1 MLSRIARVG
10 IFFVPPILIGVLSA
24 SYLNDCFEILQSPGV
39 GLKIPHETPGGTLTV
54 ESRTVSL
61 NLVRGTVEVRGL
73 KVTKPDGKLLAG
85 AERVFATGLT
95 FLTGLRPN
103 VLTESLRLNAVRLE
117 DGKFEHEKFFP
128 PEEKGGDPVTVR
140 VEAKDTRI
148 EFLDRTALKKGA
160 LAPTVFRVS
169 SGRLTASLTDKAIQ
183 ARGDLKVNNT
193 LAGLLDLRTI
203 QAEVPPKPGK
213 DYSTREINGAIVRLR
228 NLKLDAGQLVSE
240 VRSIDLGTALDPIKP
255 LRLVDTSVQGDLTL
269 WWKPN
274 RPVELSGQ
282 ARVNAREIAFAKD
295 SVQNLDVTLE
305 MRGQAVAATGKGI
318 ARSQGLNLPVNLSAL
333 VRGDLSSGKVENVVA
348 SGSLQNSALD
358 WKQLAGLFPQIP
370 KELRVKNVRVASQ
383 AAEVRALNP
392 VAPKPGPVSVIA
404 RLKVEADEVAYQDFS
419 ITNPRAEVDLSETAV
434 SAVVTGGQFA
444 GSSLSGNIR
453 YGIQKSEVD
462 GFIRAEGLV
471 LSRIPVKEV
480 AERARGR
487 VNAFVS
493 LSGTAA
499 KPQAEFRVLGR
510 ATVTGLGDPLLDKKR
525 SQGVVQAAGIFDG
538 KRLSIDRVNYTGPMG
553 IVSARGWV
561 DLNGTLAIDTH
572 ARAIPLGEFTN
583 EVSGTV
589 DVFGKI
595 TGTSQKPVASGRIE
609 AFRIGSK
616 DVKLPTARA
625 RFLATLTR
633 VRVTEIE
640 AYKGT
645 GLVEGAF
652 DYVLKGEQIAGKLSV
667 RGLQIA
673 DVSELISDGEEPPFN
688 AIVDIPEVRVEGT
701 VKKPKATASFV
712 VTDLLGPN
720 IRVDKVA
727 GSLKF
732 EDSIAEVE
740 PTQVSLAGGAATVT
754 GRYNV
759 TNNQGVFTANWKDL
773 GIRPLLAPFVSYL
786 SLQGTL
792 AGRATIRLANKQLS
806 EVAADGQ
813 LSSVKLNQSSPIDGE
828 WSVVRAENG
837 VWSGQ
842 AIVGEI
848 GRFVE
853 LNAKKFEQDTGNLE
867 VSVGL
872 LKMPLRELLLAGI
885 QPKEKGRDESLELVK
900 KLGGE
905 VSGAATLVGQIDLG
919 DSDPLRKKLP
929 AIPPDDKVLDRILP
943 LTRLEPSEEEIP
955 TETAKGALQS
965 RQDRLFIYGG
975 SLFINDLSLG
985 ESILGNLKS
994 TFDYEQDS
1002 VSKLRR
1008 FLLKGLSLEGDPLNL
1023 VAKGEV
1029 DLESGGNVSLSADLV
1044 NLDAQVFSEIAP
1056 QVKNFN
1062 ARLDALSLEVSG
1074 KRLEPVIQGSAS
1086 ATVAFRRRV
1095 QEVAPKETMASR
1107 PKSSVDRIFD
1117 GLMASIEEATGLESP
1132 SSMLVR
1138 AARTKPEEV
1147 ILASNFA
1154 SPTLET
1160 LVYEPLGV
1168 QLILPPFKL
1177 NEEGISRAEPLGH
1190 FRVNLLEG
1198 DFKASVPISSQK
1210 GVAMDEPISAEI
1222 ALATRPLNDLI
1233 DLVPVLN
1240 VGTAKS
1246 EIRSGIGANG
1256 KPIPLR
1262 LSGTL
1267 SKPKVE
1273 GSIELYAEELEFV
1286 GSGAIAPKIDPSL
1299 RNVLVSLKV
1308 EDPNNPTARLD
1319 ITANS
1324 RQSTLQTK
1332 PNLVAFLEVPIRDL
1346 LEVPDPKVK
1355 VDARA
1360 RSPIEGRPV
1369 KGELRMD
1376 VLDVRQTFADGSSG
1390 ELRLDTP
1397 NSVVISGTADSPSIT
1412 GRIELSKVKTA
1423 IPPIVPSEGGGEAPP
1438 IDPRFDL
1445 VIALVEPAEIRV
1457 PLAKLQLEGSAS
1469 IRGQLTRPMVRSELV
1484 VKDGSVNLP
1493 GGEVKV
1499 DRGGTLSLIYE
1510 AKSEL
1515 AVDARLDTNMV
1526 GRTRITT
1533 LRNNAIPERYE
1544 AILTF
1549 RGNLMMED
1557 GLQYTAISEPA
1568 GLSQQEII
1576 NRLGRIDLIESLA
1589 TGQSGGDFNRDLQN
1603 MVTAFAVPTL
1613 TGGLTNPLSKSLGFD
1628 YLTIDYNGVEQ
1639 FSAAAAKSFGSSWF
1653 FFGRTQLSEPLP
1665 GQPQQFDY
1673 RFVYRPR
1680 QGSNFIQSLSF
1691 SLGFDQDRPY
1701 KLSVDYSS
1709 RFGTGSYRMT
1719 KPLIIRG
1726 AKPLAPVP
1734 EKPKAES
1741 PKPEEPVA
1749 EPPKVAKP
1757 AEKKGL

>member
-24 SYLNDCFEILQSPGV
+24 SYLNDCFELLQSPGV
-39 GLKIPHETPGGTLTV
+39 GLKIPHETPGGTLTI

-61 NLVRGTVEVRGL
+61 NVVRGTLELRGL
-73 KVTKPDGKLLAG
+73 KVTKPDGKPLVG
-85 AERVFATGLT
+85 ADRVFATGLT

-117 DGKFEHEKFFP
+117 NGTFEHEKFFP
-128 PEEKGGDPVTVR
+128 PEEKGGDPVTIR
-140 VEAKDTRI
+140 VEARDTRI
-148 EFLDRTALKKGA
+148 EFQDRTAIKKGA
-160 LAPTVFRVS
+160 ETPKVFRLAS
-169 SGRLTASLTDKAIQ
+169 KRLTASLTDKAVQ
-183 ARGDLKVNNT
+183 VRGDLKINNA
-193 LAGLLDLRTI
+193 LSSQLDLRTI
-203 QAEVPPKPGK
+203 QREVSPKPGK
-213 DYSTREINGAIVRLR
+213 EYSTREIDGAIVRLR
-228 NLKLDAGQLVSE
+228 GLQLDATQV
-240 VRSIDLGTALDPIKP
+240 VADARSIDVGTALDPIQP
-255 LRLVDTSVQGDLTL
+255 LRLEKTLVQGDITA

-274 RPVELSGQ
+274 RPLELSGQ
-282 ARVNAREIAFAKD
+282 AKVNAQEIAFAKD
-295 SVQNLDVTLE
+295 AVQNLDITLE
-305 MRGQAVAATGKGI
+305 MRGQAIAAKGQGI
-318 ARSQGLNLPVNLSAL
+318 ARSQGFTLPVNLSAI
-333 VRGDLSSGKVENVVA
+333 VRGDLSAGKIENVVA
-348 SGSLQNSALD
+348 SGSLQNTAFD
-358 WKQLAGLFPQIP
+358 WKQLTGLAPQIP
-370 KELRVKNVRVASQ
+370 KQLRVKNLRVASQ
-383 AAEVRALNP
+383 AAEVRAQDP
-392 VAPKPGPVSVIA
+392 TAKKPGPIRVTA
-404 RLKVEADEVAYQDFS
+404 RVNVAADEVAYEQFAVQ
-419 ITNPRAEVDLSETAV
+419 NPRAEIDVSDTTV
-434 SAVVTGGQFA
+434 SAAITGGAFA
-444 GSSLSGNIR
+444 GSALTGNVR
-453 YGIQKSEVD
+453 YGVQKGELD
-462 GFIRAEGLV
+462 GFVRASGLM
-471 LSRIPVKEV
+471 LSQLPVKEV

-487 VNAFVS
+487 VNAFAA

-510 ATVTGLGDPLLDKKR
+510 ATVTGLGDPVLDKR
-525 SQGVVQAAGIFDG
+525 RAQGVVQAAGVFDG
-538 KRLSIDRVNYTGPMG
+538 NRLSIDRVNYTGPLG
-553 IVSARGWV
+553 ILSARGWV
-561 DLNGTLAIDTH
+561 DVNGGLAINTH
-572 ARAIPLGEFTN
+572 ARAIPLGEIQSDVT
-583 EVSGTV
+583 GTV
-589 DVFGKI
+589 DVFGKV
-595 TGTSQKPVASGRIE
+595 TGTTTKPVAAGRIE

-616 DVKLPTARA
+616 QVKLPSARA
-625 RFLATLTR
+625 RFLATLSR

-652 DYVLKGEQIAGKLSV
+652 DYVMKGEQIAGKLSV
-667 RGLQIA
+667 KGLQIA

-688 AIVDIPEVRVEGT
+688 AIVDIPSVRVEGT
-701 VKKPKATASFV
+701 VKKPKATASFT

-727 GSLKF
+727 GTLKF

-740 PTQVSLAGGAATVT
+740 PTQVSLAGGGATIS
-754 GRYNV
+754 GRYDV
-759 TNNQGVFTANWKDL
+759 QKNQGVFTANWKDL

-786 SLQGTL
+786 SLQGTV
-792 AGRATIRLANKQLS
+792 AGRATVRLNNKKVT

-813 LSSVKLNQSSPIDGE
+813 LTSVKLNQSTPIDGE
-828 WSVVRAENG
+828 WSVIRGDNG
-837 VWSGQ
+837 IWSGQ

-853 LNAKKFEQDTGNLE
+853 INAKKFEQDTGNLE

-885 QPKEKGRDESLELVK
+885 QPKEIGRDESLELVK

-919 DSDPLRKKLP
+919 DADPLKKKLP
-929 AIPPDDKVLDRILP
+929 AIPPDDEVLGNILP
-943 LTRLEPSEEEIP
+943 LTRLEPTLQEVP
-955 TETAKGALQS
+955 TETAQGDIKG
-965 RQDRLFIYGG
+965 RQDRLFVYGG

-985 ESILGNLKS
+985 DSILGNLKT

-1002 VSKLRR
+1002 IAKVRR
-1008 FLLKGLSLEGDPLNL
+1008 FMLKGLSVEGDPLNL
-1023 VAKGEV
+1023 VAKGAI
-1029 DLESGGNVSLSADLV
+1029 DLAPDGDVSFSADLV
-1044 NLDAQVFSEIAP
+1044 NLDAQVFAEVAP

-1074 KRLEPVIQGSAS
+1074 KREEPVIQGSAS
-1086 ATVAFRRRV
+1086 ATLAFRRRV
-1095 QEVAPKETMASR
+1095 QEGAPKDTVALR
-1107 PKSSVDRIFD
+1107 RKTRADQIFED
-1117 GLMASIEEATGLESP
+1117 LMASIEDSAGVSSP
-1132 SSMLVR
+1132 SANLLR
-1138 AARTKPEEV
+1138 ATRPKPEEV
-1147 ILASNFA
+1147 TLASNFA

-1160 LVYEPLGV
+1160 LVYEPMGV
-1168 QLILPPFKL
+1168 QVIVPPFKL
-1177 NEEGISRAEPLGH
+1177 KEEGISRVQPNGH

-1198 DFKASVPISSQK
+1198 DFKASIPVAGQN
-1210 GVAMDEPISAEI
+1210 GVAMEEPVSAEI
-1222 ALATRPLNDLI
+1222 ALARRPLNDLI
-1233 DLVPVLN
+1233 DLIPVLN

-1246 EIRSGIGANG
+1246 EIRSGVGPDG

-1273 GSIELYAEELEFV
+1273 GSVELYAEELEFV
-1286 GSGAIAPKIDPSL
+1286 GGGTIAPKIDPSL

-1319 ITANS
+1319 VTANS
-1324 RQSTLQTK
+1324 RQSAVQTK

-1346 LEVPDPKVK
+1346 LEAPDPKAK
-1355 VDARA
+1355 AGTRE
-1360 RSPIEGRPV
+1360 RSALEGRPV

-1390 ELRLDTP
+1390 ELRLNTP
-1397 NSVVISGTADSPSIT
+1397 NPVVISGTADSPSIV

-1423 IPPIVPSEGGGEAPP
+1423 VPPLAPSDGGGEAPP
-1438 IDPRFDL
+1438 VDPRFDL
-1445 VIALVEPAEIRV
+1445 TIALVEPAEIRV

-1469 IRGQLTRPMVRSELV
+1469 IRGQLTKPIVRSELV

-1499 DRGGTLSLIYE
+1499 DRGGTISLIYE
-1510 AKSEL
+1510 AKSEI
-1515 AVDARLDTNMV
+1515 AVDARLETNMV

-1549 RGNLMMED
+1549 RGNLLVEE

-1568 GLSQQEII
+1568 GLTQQEII

-1701 KLSVDYSS
+1701 KLSVDYSN
-1709 RFGTGSYRMT
+1709 RFGTGSYRM
-1719 KPLIIRG
+1719 KQPMIIRG
-1726 AKPLAPVP
+1726 SKSNAPAPSPAAPVP
-1734 EKPKAES
+1734 PKTDATL
-1741 PKPEEPVA
+1741 P
-1749 EPPKVAKP
+1749 
-1757 AEKKGL
+1757 EKKKG

>member
-24 SYLNDCFEILQSPGV
+24 SYLNDCFELLQSPGV

-61 NLVRGTVEVRGL
+61 NVVRGTVELRGL

-85 AERVFATGLT
+85 ADRVFATGLT

-103 VLTESLRLNAVRLE
+103 VLTESLRLNAARME
-117 DGKFEHEKFFP
+117 DGTFEHEKFFP
-128 PEEKGGDPVTVR
+128 PEEKGGDPVTIRFEGRDTR
-140 VEAKDTRI
+140 VE
-148 EFLDRTALKKGA
+148 FQDRTAIKKGA
-160 LAPTVFRVS
+160 PNPKVFRIS
-169 SGRLTASLTDKAIQ
+169 SQRLVASLTDKAIQ
-183 ARGDLKVNNT
+183 ARGDVRVNN
-193 LAGLLDLRTI
+193 LLSGLLDLRTT
-203 QAEVPPKPGK
+203 QKEVPPKPGK
-213 DYSTREINGAIVRLR
+213 DYSTREIDGAIVRLR
-228 NLKLDAGQLVSE
+228 NLRLDATQLVE
-240 VRSIDLGTALDPIKP
+240 DARAIDLGTALDPMKP
-255 LRLVDTSVQGDLTL
+255 LRLEQTRAQGDVTA
-269 WWKPN
+269 WFKPG
-274 RPVELSGQ
+274 RPLELSGK
-282 ARVNAREIAFAKD
+282 ATVNAREVAFGKD
-295 SVQNLDVTLE
+295 SVQNLDLDLDL
-305 MRGQAVAATGKGI
+305 RGQAIAAKGKGI
-318 ARSQGLNLPVNLSAL
+318 ARSQGLNLPLNLSAVL
-333 VRGDLSSGKVENVVA
+333 RGDLAAGSIQNVVA
-348 SGSLQNSALD
+348 SGSLQNTAFD
-358 WKQLAGLFPQIP
+358 WKQLTGLVPQVP
-370 KELRVKNVRVASQ
+370 KELRVKNLRLASQ
-383 AAEVRALNP
+383 AAQVRAENP
-392 VAPKPGPVSVIA
+392 TAKKPGPLTLSA
-404 RLKVEADEVAYQDFS
+404 RVTVEADEVAYQQFVVS
-419 ITNPRAEVDLSETAV
+419 SPRAEVDVSESAV
-434 SAVVTGGQFA
+434 SAALTDGEFA
-444 GSSLSGNIR
+444 GSSLTANVR
-453 YGIQKSEVD
+453 YGIQKSEIE
-462 GFIRAEGLV
+462 GFVRANGLM
-471 LSRIPVKEV
+471 LSRLPVKEV
-480 AERARGR
+480 AERAKGR
-487 VNAFVS
+487 VNAFVA
-493 LSGTAA
+493 LSGTAS
-499 KPQAEFRVLGR
+499 KPIAEFRLLGR
-510 ATVTGLGDPLLDKKR
+510 ASVSGLGDPNLDKR
-525 SQGVVQAAGIFDG
+525 RPQGVVQAAGLFDG
-538 KRLSIDRVNYTGPMG
+538 NRLSIDRVNYTGPLG
-553 IVSARGWV
+553 IISAKGWV
-561 DLNGTLAIDTH
+561 DLNGGIAINTH
-572 ARAIPLGEFTN
+572 ARAIPLGEFQS

-589 DVFGKI
+589 DVFGRI
-595 TGTSQKPVASGRIE
+595 TGTTTKPVAAGRIE
-609 AFRIGSK
+609 AFRIGSSQ
-616 DVKLPTARA
+616 VKLPSARA
-625 RFLATLTR
+625 RFLATLSR
-633 VRVTEIE
+633 VRVTDIE

-652 DYVLKGEQIAGKLSV
+652 DYVLKNEEIAGKLSV

-673 DVSELISDGEEPPFN
+673 DISELISDGEEPPFN
-688 AIVDIPEVRVEGT
+688 AIIDIPDVRVEGT
-701 VKKPKATASFV
+701 VQKPKATASFT

-732 EDSIAEVE
+732 EDSVAEIE
-740 PTQVSLAGGAATVT
+740 PTQVSLAGGAATVA
-754 GRYNV
+754 GRYDV
-759 TNNQGVFTANWKDL
+759 TKNQGVFTANWKDL

-786 SLQGTL
+786 SLQGTV
-792 AGRATIRLANKQLS
+792 AGRATVRVNNKQLS

-813 LSSVKLNQSSPIDGE
+813 LTSVKLNQSTPIDGE
-828 WSVVRAENG
+828 WSFLRSENG

-853 LNAKKFEQDTGNLE
+853 VNAKKFEQDTGNLE

-872 LKMPLRELLLAGI
+872 LNMPLRELLLAGI
-885 QPKEKGRDESLELVK
+885 QPKEIGRDDSLELVK

-929 AIPPDDKVLDRILP
+929 AVPPDDEVLEKIVP
-943 LTRLEPSEEEIP
+943 LTKLLPALDDVP
-955 TETAKGALQS
+955 TETASGDIKG

-975 SLFINDLSLG
+975 SIFINDLALG
-985 ESILGNLKS
+985 ENVLGNLKS

-1002 VSKLRR
+1002 VAKLRR
-1008 FLLKGLSLEGDPLNL
+1008 FMLKGLSVEGNPLNL
-1023 VAKGEV
+1023 VAKGEI
-1029 DLESGGNVSLSADLV
+1029 DLAPEGNVTLSADLV
-1044 NLDAQVFSEIAP
+1044 NLDAQLFSEIAP
-1056 QVKNFN
+1056 QVQNLN
-1062 ARLDALSLEVSG
+1062 ARLDAMSLEISG
-1074 KRLEPVIQGSAS
+1074 KREEPVIQGSAS
-1086 ATVAFRRRV
+1086 ATLAFRRRV
-1095 QEVAPKETMASR
+1095 QEAATRETLAIR
-1107 PKSSVDRIFD
+1107 PKSPVEQIYD
-1117 GLMASIEEATGLESP
+1117 GLLASIEESIGLETPTSA
-1132 SSMLVR
+1132 LTR
-1138 AARTKPEEV
+1138 AARPKKEEV
-1147 ILASNFA
+1147 TLASNFA

-1160 LVYEPLGV
+1160 LVYEPMGV
-1168 QLILPPFKL
+1168 QLIVPPFKL
-1177 NEEGISRAEPLGH
+1177 NKQGISRVKPTGH

-1198 DFKASVPISSQK
+1198 DFNASLPISSSK
-1210 GVAMDEPISAEI
+1210 GVEMEEAVSAEI

-1233 DLVPVLN
+1233 DLIPVLN

-1246 EIRSGIGANG
+1246 EIRSGVGANG

-1262 LSGTL
+1262 LTGTL

-1273 GSIELYAEELEFV
+1273 GTIELYAEELQFV
-1286 GSGAIAPKIDPSL
+1286 GGGAIAPKIDPSL

-1324 RQSTLQTK
+1324 RQSAVQTK

-1346 LEVPDPKVK
+1346 LEVPDPKAK
-1355 VDARA
+1355 AGTRE
-1360 RSPIEGRPV
+1360 RSPLEGRPV
-1369 KGELRMD
+1369 KGSLAMD

-1390 ELRLDTP
+1390 ELRLNTP
-1397 NSVVISGTADSPSIT
+1397 SPVVISGTADSPSIV

-1423 IPPIVPSEGGGEAPP
+1423 VPPLAPSEGGGEAPP
-1438 IDPRFDL
+1438 VDPRFDIT
-1445 VIALVEPAEIRV
+1445 IALVEPAEIRV

-1469 IRGQLTRPMVRSELV
+1469 IKGQLTKPIVRSELV
-1484 VKDGSVNLP
+1484 VRDGSVNLP

-1499 DRGGTLSLIYE
+1499 DRGGTISLIYE

-1515 AVDARLDTNMV
+1515 AVDARLETNMV

-1549 RGNLMMED
+1549 RGNLLVEE

-1568 GLSQQEII
+1568 GLTQQEII
-1576 NRLGRIDLIESLA
+1576 NRLGRLDLIESLA
-1589 TGQSGGDFNRDLQN
+1589 AGQSGGDFNRDLQN

-1709 RFGTGSYRMT
+1709 RFGTGSYRM
-1719 KPLIIRG
+1719 KQPMIIRG
-1726 AKPLAPVP
+1726 TKRPAPTP
-1734 EKPKAES
+1734 EKP
-1741 PKPEEPVA
+1741 V
-1749 EPPKVAKP
+1749 
-1757 AEKKGL
+1757 EKTGSSGKG